1 MPDNVTTATSA
12 PAPAS
17 SPAPS
22 SSGASSSV
30 PTSQPQGAPARSTT
44 AELSDKL
51 FNTGPSDAEPSAVS
65 QHQAPGDYG
74 WLDNYKE
81 GIHGV
86 PVQDLLQAISEGK
99 LPDALHDK
107 LMLNLK
113 DGDHE
118 WEGSISSMRN
128 GAMMREK
135 FSQQMN
141 QLKQERDGF
150 YGERNQFVDDL
161 RGMKESPEQFLYS
174 MQSMGMP
181 VLESA
186 KILATQYAT
195 RDFLN
200 KQAGVPE
207 GQRGPGD
214 EWLEGKQAQM
224 ELQNHRRQQER
235 QSQQQRQMQ
244 EARQFEQ
251 RSGAVQGAA
260 MEAFKAVGVDPVK
273 HPQYWDR
280 AAQHLQ
286 RIYDAKP
293 EPRDGSEKP
302 LTRRDVNEAVR
313 IVKEEIDTFL
323 RAHGQAPAQVQ
334 ARPGAAPLDT
344 RAGKQVSDRAPKQ
357 AGPKKTTDEIMR
369 EMRERQGVR
378 IR

>member
-1 MPDNVTTATSA
+1 MSDIAPATSA

-17 SPAPS
+17 APS
-22 SSGASSSV
+22 STPQAPSSV

-51 FNTGPSDAEPSAVS
+51 FHSGPSSDAEPSAAS
-65 QHQAPGDYG
+65 QHQAPSDYS

-99 LPDALHDK
+99 LPDQLHDK

-118 WEGSISSMRN
+118 WEGSVASMRN

-141 QLKQERDGF
+141 ALKQERDGF
-150 YGERNQFVDDL
+150 YGERNQFVEDL
-161 RGMKESPEQFLYS
+161 RGLRESPEQFLYS

-181 VLESA
+181 VLEAA
-186 KILATQYAT
+186 KMLATQYAT
-195 RDFLN
+195 RDYLN
-200 KQAGVPE
+200 KQAGVQD

-214 EWLEGKQAQM
+214 EWLEGKQARM
-224 ELQNHRRQQER
+224 ELESHKRQQER
-235 QSQQQRQMQ
+235 QSQQQRQVQ
-244 EARQFEQ
+244 ERQQFEQ
-251 RSGAVQGAA
+251 RSSAVQTAA
-260 MEAFKAVGVDPVK
+260 MEAFKAANIDPVK

-323 RAHGQAPAQVQ
+323 RSHGQAPAQPQ

-344 RAGKQVSDRAPKQ
+344 RAGKQVSERAPKQ
-357 AGPKKTTDEIMR
+357 AGPKKTTDEFMR

>member
-1 MPDNVTTATSA
+1 MPDIAPATSA
-12 PAPAS
+12 PSTAPAQS
-17 SPAPS
+17 STPSQAP
-22 SSGASSSV
+22 SSV
-30 PTSQPQGAPARSTT
+30 PTSPAPVRSTT

-51 FNTGPSDAEPSAVS
+51 FSNGPSDEPSAES
-65 QHQAPGDYG
+65 QHQAPSDYS

-81 GIHGV
+81 GVHGV
-86 PVQDLLQAISEGK
+86 PVQDLLQAISEGR
-99 LPDALHDK
+99 LPDELHDK
-107 LMLNLK
+107 LRLNLK

-118 WEGSISSMRN
+118 WEGSVASMRN

-150 YGERNQFVDDL
+150 YGERNQFVEDL
-161 RGMKESPEQFLYS
+161 RGLKESPEQFLYS

-181 VLESA
+181 VLEAA
-186 KILATQYAT
+186 KMLATQYAT
-195 RDFLN
+195 RDYLN
-200 KQAGVPE
+200 RQAGIQE

-224 ELQNHRRQQER
+224 ELQNHKRKQEL
-235 QSQQQRQMQ
+235 QSKQQQQVQ
-244 EARQFEQ
+244 QQRQFEQ
-251 RSGAVQGAA
+251 RSTAVQSAA
-260 MEAFKAVGVDPVK
+260 MEAFKAANIDPVK

-286 RIYDAKP
+286 RIYDNKP

-323 RAHGQAPAQVQ
+323 RSHGQQPAQQ

>member
-1 MPDNVTTATSA
+1 MPDIAPATSA

-17 SPAPS
+17 APS
-22 SSGASSSV
+22 SSTPAQAPSSV
-30 PTSQPQGAPARSTT
+30 PTSQPQGSPARSTT

-51 FNTGPSDAEPSAVS
+51 FNSGPSDAEPSAVS
-65 QHQAPGDYG
+65 QHQAPSDYS

-86 PVQDLLQAISEGK
+86 PVQDLLQALSEGK

-107 LMLNLK
+107 LMLSLK

-118 WEGSISSMRN
+118 WEGSVSSMRN
-128 GAMMREK
+128 GTMMREK

-141 QLKQERDGF
+141 ALKQERDGF
-150 YGERNQFVDDL
+150 YGERTQFVDDL
-161 RGMKESPEQFLYS
+161 RGMKESPEHFLYS

-181 VLESA
+181 VLEAA
-186 KILATQYAT
+186 KMLATQYAT

-200 KQAGVPE
+200 KQAGIQD

-214 EWLEGKQAQM
+214 EWLEGRQARM
-224 ELQNHRRQQER
+224 ELDNHKRQQER
-235 QSQQQRQMQ
+235 QSQQQRLVQ
-244 EARQFEQ
+244 ERQQFDQ
-251 RSGAVQGAA
+251 RSTAVQSAA
-260 MEAFKAVGVDPVK
+260 MEAFKAASIDPVK

-323 RAHGQAPAQVQ
+323 RAHGQAPAPTQQ
-334 ARPGAAPLDT
+334 RPGAAALDN
-344 RAGKQVSDRAPKQ
+344 RSGKQVSDRAPKQ

>member
-1 MPDNVTTATSA
+1 
-12 PAPAS
+12 
-17 SPAPS
+17 
-22 SSGASSSV
+22 V
-30 PTSQPQGAPARSTT
+30 PTPSPARSTT

-51 FNTGPSDAEPSAVS
+51 FNSAPSESSSDPSATS
-65 QHQAPGDYG
+65 QHQESGDYG

-118 WEGSISSMRN
+118 WEGSVASMRN

-141 QLKQERDGF
+141 ALKQERDGF
-150 YGERNQFVDDL
+150 YGERNQFVEDL

-181 VLESA
+181 VLEAA
-186 KILATQYAT
+186 KMLATQYAT

-200 KQAGVPE
+200 KQAGVQD

-214 EWLEGKQAQM
+214 EWLEGKQARM
-224 ELQNHRRQQER
+224 ELDNHRRQQER
-235 QSQQQRQMQ
+235 QSQQQRQVQ
-244 EARQFEQ
+244 EQRQFEQ
-251 RSGAVQGAA
+251 RSTAVQTVA
-260 MEAFKAVGVDPVK
+260 MEAFKAANIDPVK

-286 RIYDAKP
+286 RIYDSKP

-323 RAHGQAPAQVQ
+323 RAHGQQPAAQP